1 MRIVCTLDD
10 YGARMLMT
18 LVGKDPMG
26 RVRATL
32 YEQNFLILM
41 EYQRGICAVVF
52 LSSILINRCMF

>member
-1 MRIVCTLDD
+1 MRIVCTLDA

-41 EYQRGICAVVF
+41 EYQRGNLMAF
-52 LSSILINRCMF
+52 